1 MTEGEALGVP
11 HRCSILIVACQLARD
26 GIEGLFLGQTSPQ
39 VVNVDSV
46 VLGTVGIIGTIGG
59 VSLCHLTAEGG
70 LCLIGGSLTGEGS
83 IAGGALL
90 SIHTYGVR

>member
-26 GIEGLFLGQTSPQ
+26 DIEGLFLGQTSPQ